1 MMRLSTVYS
10 NANTPLFIKNNGL
23 VKHQSKAPVHWGVN
37 ATLFVERVRRKRSK
51 APVHWGVN
59 ATCTRSAHF
68 RARSKAPVHWG
79 VKQKRNALESKP
91 GHSF

>member
-10 NANTPLFIKNNGL
+10 NVNTPLSIKNNGL

-37 ATLFVERVRRKRSK
+37 ATAKETPRQSDPSK

-59 ATCTRSAHF
+59 ATLTI
-68 RARSKAPVHWG
+68 
-79 VKQKRNALESKP
+79 
-91 GHSF
+91 